1 MSQGPGLGSRPFD
14 PLMVFPIFGGN
25 EEPGSLWHWKRGCW
39 EISGA
44 RWLGA
49 DLTVPSRG
57 YCFTLV
63 LSKKLRWSRFCSVPR
78 PPPAAVPSLG
88 ERQVCW
94 GWSGAWGTGTFVLVT
109 TPWGPSSA
117 PRTGFPQEEVL
128 LGSLVPPKCFVE
140 VPDIWDKE
148 RFCVAG
154 V

>member
-1 MSQGPGLGSRPFD
+1 MALEKRVLGDFRGPLARGGSDRA
-14 PLMVFPIFGGN
+14 LEG
-25 EEPGSLWHWKRGCW
+25 
-39 EISGA
+39 
-44 RWLGA
+44 
-49 DLTVPSRG
+49 G

-63 LSKKLRWSRFCSVPR
+63 LTKKLRWSRFCSVPR

-94 GWSGAWGTGTFVLVT
+94 WSGAWGTGTFVMVT

-140 VPDIWDKE
+140 VTDIWDKE